1 VHRRGALL
9 ARFELSGGYALKD
22 QYLQRMRAVT
32 AADVQRV
39 ARTYFLDQKKNIG
52 VLLPQP

>member
-9 ARFELSGGYALKD
+9 ARFELVGGYAEKD
-22 QYLQRMRAVT
+22 RYVERLRAVT

-39 ARTYFLDQKKNIG
+39 ARTYFPDAEKNVGI
-52 VLLPQP
+52 LLPKP